1 MATAFGGTVRGWRER
16 SVFSRWDICEVSP
29 MARSRAPSS
38 GCSMRPN
45 PGSICGSGYRVCS
58 VRRRTCWPPTAERR
72 RRLCPVGGAPQE
84 QKAGPGAHR
93 RRTMDQTV
101 EKTID
106 RLSDLL
112 DRANKAA
119 QDLEV
124 KDRLTDAVAALRRTR
139 LTQDEDAGIERFVTG
154 LLIGVAVGFGLALLL
169 APKTGEEMRDDL
181 MQRGIELRDRAGE
194 LASRMPFGD
203 GEQGRTEKAP
213 TDQPGIA

>member
-1 MATAFGGTVRGWRER
+1 
-16 SVFSRWDICEVSP
+16 
-29 MARSRAPSS
+29 
-38 GCSMRPN
+38 
-45 PGSICGSGYRVCS
+45 
-58 VRRRTCWPPTAERR
+58 
-72 RRLCPVGGAPQE
+72 
-84 QKAGPGAHR
+84 
-93 RRTMDQTV
+93 MDQTV

-169 APKTGEEMRDDL
+169 APKSGEEMRDDL

-194 LASRMPFGD
+194 LASKMPFGD
-203 GEQGRTEKAP
+203 GEQGRP
-213 TDQPGIA
+213 TQPPSFLHVDVHARAHCHRGVEETVAREISHRDAVLQEVPAVVCGIGLGGSERPIASLPEDDELTV

>member
-1 MATAFGGTVRGWRER
+1 
-16 SVFSRWDICEVSP
+16 
-29 MARSRAPSS
+29 
-38 GCSMRPN
+38 
-45 PGSICGSGYRVCS
+45 
-58 VRRRTCWPPTAERR
+58 
-72 RRLCPVGGAPQE
+72 
-84 QKAGPGAHR
+84 
-93 RRTMDQTV
+93 MDQTV

-112 DRANKAA
+112 DRATKAA

-139 LTQDEDAGIERFVTG
+139 LTQEDAGVERFVTG

-203 GEQGRTEKAP
+203 GEQGRAEKASS
-213 TDQPGIA
+213 DQPGIA

>member
-1 MATAFGGTVRGWRER
+1 
-16 SVFSRWDICEVSP
+16 
-29 MARSRAPSS
+29 
-38 GCSMRPN
+38 
-45 PGSICGSGYRVCS
+45 
-58 VRRRTCWPPTAERR
+58 
-72 RRLCPVGGAPQE
+72 
-84 QKAGPGAHR
+84 
-93 RRTMDQTV
+93 MDQTV

-119 QDLEV
+119 QDFEV
-124 KDRLTDAVAALRRTR
+124 KDRLSDAVSALRRTR
-139 LTQDEDAGIERFVTG
+139 ITQDDDAGVERFVTG

-203 GEQGRTEKAP
+203 GEQGSPERAA
-213 TDQPGIA
+213 TDKPGTA

>member
-1 MATAFGGTVRGWRER
+1 MGSLRG
-16 SVFSRWDICEVSP
+16 FTHGAI
-29 MARSRAPSS
+29 AGHAPPA
-38 GCSMRPN
+38 GQLR
-45 PGSICGSGYRVCS
+45 
-58 VRRRTCWPPTAERR
+58 
-72 RRLCPVGGAPQE
+72 E

-93 RRTMDQTV
+93 RMTMDQTV

-139 LTQDEDAGIERFVTG
+139 ITQDEDAGIERFVTG

-169 APKTGEEMRDDL
+169 APKSGEEMRDDL

-194 LASRMPFGD
+194 LAQRMPFGD
-203 GEQGRTEKAP
+203 GEQGRTEKAS